1 MKRWL
6 AACSALAFAGTLLS
20 SSLVAQTITT
30 GSLNVKVTNAEG
42 APVAGA
48 RIHAVHG
55 PSGTSYTAT
64 TMASG
69 RAAIPAMRVGGPYK
83 LTVAAIGFESQTR
96 DSIFIVLG
104 VAEDEAFKMFPTVV
118 TLEEIT
124 VTATG
129 ENIFSSHR
137 TGAAT
142 TIPREA
148 LNVLPTVTGQL
159 SDFTRLTPQVRGTSF
174 AGQDNRLNNITVDGS
189 YFNNAFGLGGQPGE
203 RTGVTP
209 ISIAAIE
216 QVQVNIAPYDVR
228 QGHFIGANVN
238 TVTRSGTNE
247 FSGMIQYA
255 FRKCDIDSLGI
266 CNPMLGIIKSNGNQ
280 AGANTVLTGNFD
292 FKRYGGYLGGPII
305 KNKLFFF
312 ASYEKDA
319 LTSPGT
325 TFRANLG
332 GETAAGSVTRVL
344 ASDLDQLGS
353 FLKDKFNYDPG
364 PYQGYDFGTPAKR
377 IIAKMDYNVNETN
390 KVSLR
395 FNYLDSFTDILLSN
409 STSLGFGNRRTN
421 LNALNFQSSNYQMLE
436 NRRGLV
442 GEWNSSIGNR
452 FHNNL
457 IIGYD
462 NSNESRGTGN
472 APWKVDDASTWF
484 PFVDIL
490 NSASDQT
497 VYTSFGTEPFTP
509 FNTLKY
515 NTYQLQDNFTIYGD
529 KHDWTFGASV
539 ERFHSYNVFFQAG
552 QSVYS
557 YNSLADFYTDANDY
571 LANPDRTVSPVTLRR
586 FQLGWANLPDPSC
599 DGTTCPVGTPR
610 KLPEQ
615 PLTAY
620 YAGVYGQDEFRVNR
634 DLKLTIGMRVDAP
647 FFSNTGYV
655 NPTANALTFRDE
667 TGALV
672 HYKTE
677 NLPNH
682 KLQFSPR
689 FGFNWDASHGK
700 RNTQLRGGSGIMSGP
715 PLYVWISNQIGN
727 NGMLTGSASIDN
739 TNTRPF
745 NPNPDA
751 YKPLRVTGQPASS
764 FALAYT
770 DDNFKFPQVWRS
782 NLAVD
787 QKLPWGFV
795 ATFEGIYNRDI
806 NGIYY
811 INANLQPAQARYTG
825 VDQRNRWFASCPTST
840 GGTGTCNRIN
850 NVATSAIVMK
860 NESVGRAWNL
870 GGSLERR
877 FGAGLFAK
885 VAYDYG
891 QSKNTVDPG
900 SIALGTWQ
908 SIAIVDD
915 PNNPGL
921 HWSGNSPGSR
931 FFATMAYGHD
941 WLKVGRTTLA
951 AFYNR
956 QTIGNTHYLFSGDAN
971 GDGNTANDL
980 LYIPKDASE
989 MNFQA
994 YTQAARVT
1002 AGVTVTPAR
1011 VITVADQQAAWE
1023 AYITQDPYLSKHRG
1037 EYAERNALF
1046 LPQLSRIDLQFT
1058 QDLHGL
1064 VAGQR
1069 NSLELRLDF
1078 LNFGNFLNK
1087 NWGLSQRLVNNQP
1100 LLVST
1105 SNAGAVNGCPRIVNG
1120 VDVGNTGLADAC
1132 GRLQYRLRNFE
1143 DADPDNAGKSRYV
1156 LMGEGARNKTFEK
1169 TAFTSD
1175 VWRLQVSLRYLFN

>member
-42 APVAGA
+42 APVPGA
-48 RIHAVHG
+48 RINAVHG

-69 RAAIPAMRVGGPYK
+69 RAAIPAMRVGGPYR

-96 DSIFIVLG
+96 DSIFVVLG
-104 VAEDEAFKMFPTVV
+104 VADDLDFRLAATVV
-118 TLEEIT
+118 TLEEVT

-148 LNVLPTVTGQL
+148 LQVLPSVTGQL

-189 YFNNAFGLGGQPGE
+189 YFNNSFGLAGAPGE
-203 RTGVTP
+203 RTNVAP
-209 ISIAAIE
+209 ISLEAIE

-247 FSGMIQYA
+247 FTGMLQYA
-255 FRKCDIDSLGI
+255 FRKCEVDSLGA

-280 AGANTVLTGNFD
+280 AGANRVTLGNFD
-292 FKRYGGYLGGPII
+292 FKRYGGYVGGPII

-312 ASYEKDA
+312 GSYEKDD

-332 GETAAGSVTRVL
+332 GEAVAGGVTRVL
-344 ASDLDQLGS
+344 SSDLDELS
-353 FLKDKFNYDPG
+353 NFLKSNFSYDPG

-377 IIAKMDYNVNETN
+377 IIAKLDYNVNETN
-390 KVSLR
+390 KVSVR
-395 FNYLDSFTDILLSN
+395 FNYLNSFTDILVSN
-409 STSLGFGNRRTN
+409 SNSLGFGNRRT
-421 LNALNFQSSNYQMLE
+421 LSTALNFQSSNYQMLE
-436 NRRGLV
+436 NRRGIV
-442 GEWNSSIGNR
+442 GEWNSSIGSR

-462 NSNESRGTGN
+462 NSDESRATGA
-472 APWKVDDASTWF
+472 APWKVDDPSTWF
-484 PFVDIL
+484 PMVDIL
-490 NSASDQT
+490 ASPSDQT
-497 VYTSFGTEPFTP
+497 VYTTFGMEPFTP

-515 NTYQLQDNFTIYGD
+515 STYQLQDNFTIYGD
-529 KHDWTFGASV
+529 KHDWTFGVSA
-539 ERFHSYNVFFQAG
+539 ERFHSYNVFFQGG
-552 QSVYS
+552 QSVYT

-571 LANPDRTVSPVTLRR
+571 LANPNRTTSPVTLRR
-586 FQLGWANLPDPSC
+586 FQIGWANLPDPSC
-599 DGTTCPVGTPR
+599 NGENCPVGTPR
-610 KLPEQ
+610 QLPEQ

-620 YAGVYGQDEFRVNR
+620 YVGIYGQDEWRVNR

-647 FFSNTGYV
+647 FFSATGYT
-655 NPTANALTFRDE
+655 NPVANNLTFRDE

-672 HYKTE
+672 HYRTE
-677 NLPNH
+677 NLPNP

-689 FGFNWDASHGK
+689 FGFNWDASRGK
-700 RNTQLRGGSGIMSGP
+700 RNTQLRGGTGIMSGP

-739 TNTRPF
+739 TTTRPF
-745 NPNPDA
+745 HPDPNH
-751 YKPLRVTGQPASS
+751 YKPLTVTGAPASS

-770 DDNFKFPQVWRS
+770 DDDFKFPQVWRS
-782 NLAVD
+782 NIALD
-787 QKLPWGFV
+787 QRLPWGLV
-795 ATFEGIYNRDI
+795 ATVEGIYNRNI

-811 INANLQPAQARYTG
+811 INANLARPQARYAG
-825 VDQRNRWFASCPTST
+825 VDQRNRWFASCPTSA
-840 GGTGTCNRIN
+840 GGSGTCNRIN
-850 NVATSAIVMK
+850 NNATSAIVMK

-877 FGAGLFAK
+877 FDNGLFAK

-891 QSKNTVDPG
+891 EAKNTVNPG

-908 SIAIVDD
+908 NIAIVDD

-921 HWSGNSPGSR
+921 HWSADSPGHR
-931 FFATMAYGHD
+931 FFVTAAYGRD
-941 WLKVGRTTLA
+941 WLKIGRTTLA
-951 AFYNR
+951 VFYNL
-956 QTIGNTHYLFSGDAN
+956 QTIGNTSYLFSGDAN
-971 GDGNTANDL
+971 GDGNASNDL
-980 LYIPKDASE
+980 IYIPRNTDE
-989 MNFQA
+989 MNFQQ
-994 YTQAARVT
+994 YTQNARTVS
-1002 AGVTVTPAR
+1002 GVVQTPAR
-1011 VITVADQQAAWE
+1011 TFTVQEQRDAWE
-1023 AYITQDPYLSKHRG
+1023 AYIQQDSYLSKHRG
-1037 EYAERNALF
+1037 EYMERNALF
-1046 LPQLSRIDLQFT
+1046 LPKVKRIDLQLT

-1064 VAGQR
+1064 VAGKR

-1087 NWGLSQRLVNNQP
+1087 NWGISQRLVNNQP

-1105 SNAGAVNGCPRIVNG
+1105 SNSGTVIGCSG
-1120 VDVGNTGLADAC
+1120 SLAGLADAC

-1143 DADPDNAGKSRYV
+1143 DPNPDVAGQNRYV
-1156 LMGEGARNKTFEK
+1156 LMGEGARNASFEK

-1175 VWRLQVSLRYLFN
+1175 VWRLQVALRYLFN